1 MIPHQIN
8 EAPILSVL
16 LFFLA
21 VFTFHPSLAQE
32 EKEENGKGAPNRH
45 LEAARQAYEHQQY
58 SVAIEK
64 YKEGYSKLEGKKYD
78 LKGKIS
84 YRIGESY
91 RKNGA
96 FRRAR
101 LYYYRA
107 IRFEYHTQE
116 PKVYLYYAQMLQMNE
131 DYEDAIAAYKNYL
144 EYKPDS
150 EIAEKGIKSCKL
162 TQKWKEN
169 PTGFSVENPYRIN
182 SGEDDFA
189 PTYADKYHRSIIFT
203 SNREGTTGEDIDPW
217 TDKPFSDLFYAKKNP
232 EERWNDPVLIDKKKN
247 VNTKVNEGAPELNA
261 EFNKLYFTRCFK
273 RENKKAGCKI
283 FVSQRSGMNWGKPES
298 LDLGHDSADIVGHP
312 TINDDETLIIFAAD
326 LPGGE
331 GKKDLWYAKKDGS
344 DGKYNRPV
352 NLGETINTAGNEL
365 FPFLRNDS
373 TLYFSSNGHIGM
385 GGLDIFKTT
394 KREGE
399 WQEPVNMKYPINSIA
414 NDFGITMQKDR
425 KEGYL
430 SSNRRGS
437 RGGDDIF
444 YFINPPVEITLSANV
459 KDQQSLQPVEE
470 AEVELSP
477 VNSESSQRAVTNSE
491 GFFQFGQSQ
500 IEQGKT
506 HSLEISKN
514 NYFNLIDT
522 IDTQGITESTDIE
535 KDYTF
540 ERIPDKPIVL
550 PDILYDLGKWEL
562 KEQYQDSLQGLIE
575 RLDRNKKL
583 VVELGAH
590 TDARASEEYNDILS
604 QKRAESVVDYLIKR
618 GIDAERLVAKGYGEK
633 QPRTLRKTITE
644 DSITF
649 EKGTTLTESFID
661 SLPNE
666 KQQELAHQLNRRT
679 EFSIIRK
686 DFKPKESPQKEK
698 NKQNIG
704 IVQDPGVN
712 KVNYVLG
719 KGGEITIPVI
729 INGYTYKVAF
739 SKSYAS
745 LYVSDSFVM
754 QLLERGV
761 ITKDNFPERA
771 RRTLKRGNIRNM
783 TEITLDEVRIGS
795 KKVNDIK
802 VTASK
807 NFDGKI
813 QMGPQVLEKFGD
825 YTIDKENFQIIFKNK

>member
-1 MIPHQIN
+1 MIPQQIN
-8 EAPILSVL
+8 EAPFISVL

-21 VFTFHPSLAQE
+21 VFTFNSSLAQDKE
-32 EKEENGKGAPNRH
+32 EENGKEAPNRH
-45 LEAARQAYEHQQY
+45 LEAAHQAYEHQQY

-64 YKEGYSKLEGKKYD
+64 YKEGYSKLEGRKYD

-131 DYEDAIAAYKNYL
+131 DYEEAITAYNNYL

-150 EIAEKGIKSCKL
+150 EIAEKGIKSCQL

-169 PTGFSVENPYRIN
+169 PTGFTVENPYRIN

-232 EERWNDPVLIDKKKN
+232 EGRWNDPALIDKKEN
-247 VNTKVNEGAPELNA
+247 VNTKVNEGAPELNS

-273 RENKKAGCKI
+273 RKDKKAGCKI
-283 FVSQRSGMNWGKPES
+283 FVSKRSGMNWGKPKS

-344 DGKYNRPV
+344 NGKYNRPV

-399 WQEPVNMKYPINSIA
+399 WQKPVNMKYPINSIA

-444 YFINPPVEITLSANV
+444 YFINPPVEITLRGNV
-459 KDQQSLQPVEE
+459 KDKQSLQPVEE
-470 AEVELSP
+470 AEVKLSP
-477 VNSESSQRAVTNSE
+477 VNSESNQRAVTNSE

-500 IEQGKT
+500 IEQGNT
-506 HSLEISKN
+506 YTLEISKT
-514 NYFNLIDT
+514 NYFNIIDT
-522 IDTQGITESTDIE
+522 IDTQGITESKDLE
-535 KDYTF
+535 KNYTF

-590 TDARASEEYNDILS
+590 TDARASEEYNDVLS

-618 GIDAERLVAKGYGEK
+618 GIDGDRLVAKGYGEK

-661 SLPNE
+661 SLPTE
-666 KQQELAHQLNRRT
+666 KHKELAHQLNRRT
-679 EFSIIRK
+679 DFSIIRK

-698 NKQNIG
+698 DKKNIG
-704 IVQDPGVN
+704 IVKDPGVN
-712 KVNYVLG
+712 KVNYILG
-719 KGGEITIPVI
+719 KGDEITIPVI

-745 LYVSDSFVM
+745 LYASDSFVM

-761 ITKDNFPERA
+761 ITKEAFPKRA
-771 RRTLKRGNIRNM
+771 RRALERGNIRNM
-783 TEITLDEVRIGS
+783 TEINLDEVRIGS

-802 VTASK
+802 MTASK

-813 QMGPQVLEKFGD
+813 RMGPQVLKNFGD
-825 YTIDKENFQIIFKNK
+825 YTIDEENFQIIFKD